1 MIAQNTDLH
10 EVVAPSDLKPLA
22 EANGPCLTAVVTL
35 PNPAQIGIQI
45 KQAIRALE
53 KALAEQETDAKTV
66 SHLLKPI
73 HDLAVETT
81 TDGVW
86 AHALILFRSP
96 GLFRYYWLH
105 GKFKDVQAV
114 GDRFHVLPLLRTLA
128 HETRFHV
135 LALSQSDVRLFH
147 GTQHRLELAATPGLP
162 DNFEVW
168 LNNRQPDHVRE
179 NWSTGGPSNGGM
191 RGVISG
197 TSTEREGKDENL
209 HHFFKEID
217 KRVIQ
222 HLRGETGPLVLAG
235 VDYELAMYR
244 RVNSFHPTLDK
255 AVSGS
260 PDGVP
265 EHTLHERTMEVV
277 AGTFSDVLQRD
288 LWNLREFLGT
298 ARASSEP
305 RTVVQAAFQGRVSDL
320 VIAANA
326 EYWGAWNKE
335 KQEVEADGREEL
347 LNAAA
352 LETILH
358 RGRVFVLDAE
368 DMPVKAPAAAVFRY

>member
-10 EVVAPSDLKPLA
+10 EVVAAADLKPLA
-22 EANGPCLTAVVTL
+22 EAKGPCLTAVVTL
-35 PNPAQIGIQI
+35 PNPAQIGVQI
-45 KQAIRALE
+45 KHAIRGLE
-53 KALAEQETDAKTV
+53 KKLAEQEADPKTV
-66 SHLLKPI
+66 AQLLKPI

-81 TDGVW
+81 TDGAW

-96 GLFRYYWLH
+96 TLFRYYWLR

-114 GDRFHVLPLLRTLA
+114 GDRFQVLPLIRTLA

-135 LALSQSDVRLFH
+135 LALSQSDVRLLH
-147 GTQHRLELAATPGLP
+147 GTQHRLQLAAIPGLP
-162 DNFEVW
+162 NNFEAW

-179 NWSTGGPSNGGM
+179 NWSTGGPSNGAM

-197 TSTEREGKDENL
+197 TSTEREAKDENL
-209 HHFFKEID
+209 HHFFQEID

-255 AVSGS
+255 VVSGS

-265 EHTLHERTMEVV
+265 EHALHDRAMEVV
-277 AGTFSDVLQRD
+277 TGTFSDALQRD
-288 LWNLREFLGT
+288 LWSLQEFLGT
-298 ARASSEP
+298 ARASTEP
-305 RTVVQAAFQGRVSDL
+305 RTVVQAAFQGRVSELL
-320 VIAANA
+320 VADNA

-335 KQEVEADGREEL
+335 KQEVESGGGDEL

-352 LETILH
+352 VETILH
-358 RGRVFVLDAE
+358 RGKVFVVDQE
-368 DMPVKAPAAAVFRY
+368 EMPVKAPAAAVFRY

>member
-10 EVVAPSDLKPLA
+10 EVVAASDLKPLA
-22 EANGPCLTAVVTL
+22 EANGLCLTAVVTL
-35 PNPAQIGIQI
+35 PNPAQITVQI
-45 KQAIRALE
+45 KHAIRGLE
-53 KALAEQETDAKTV
+53 KKLAEQQTNPKAV
-66 SHLLKPI
+66 SQLLEPI
-73 HDLAVETT
+73 RDLAVETT

-86 AHALILFRSP
+86 AHALVLFRSP
-96 GLFRYYWLH
+96 NLFRYYWLR
-105 GKFKDVQAV
+105 GEFKDVQAV
-114 GDRFHVLPLLRTLA
+114 GERFQVLPVLRTLA

-135 LALSQSDVRLFH
+135 LALSQSDVRLLH
-147 GTQHRLELAATPGLP
+147 GTQHRLELAAIPGLP
-162 DNFEVW
+162 DNFETW

-209 HHFFKEID
+209 HHFFREVD
-217 KRVIQ
+217 KRVVQ

-235 VDYELAMYR
+235 VEYEIAMYR

-255 AVSGS
+255 AVNGS
-260 PDGVP
+260 PDGTP
-265 EHTLHERTMEVV
+265 EHTLHDRAMEVV
-277 AGTFSDVLQRD
+277 AGSYSDALQRD

-298 ARASSEP
+298 ARASTEP
-305 RTVVQAAFQGRVSDL
+305 RTVIQAAFQGRVSDL
-320 VIAANA
+320 LIAANA
-326 EYWGAWNKE
+326 EYWGTWNKE
-335 KQEVEADGREEL
+335 KQEVETDGREEL

-358 RGRVFVLDAE
+358 RGKVFVLDAE